1 MKKNNTAKPKRIKHI
16 AQKQP
21 YNFIDEYAPIF
32 TKPPKINKS
41 DLLNNTKDPMDT
53 LDAMAES
60 AYNKVV
66 LGMSADDF
74 INDSKIFAN
83 DDSLIDTDDLQED
96 IPYNR
101 TECEKKY
108 TKCSET
114 PLDEGLFEDK
124 DVFIENA
131 KTYLCNRD
139 RDSQLFADIVE
150 ECELHY
156 YLAHAISL
164 IMDSRDLTIYYAN
177 KLLEEALDNLDRWCE
192 NVRDNHVDRSDDDA
206 MNYATKIFG
215 SMSDPRSLVVFFII
229 KAATTSDNDVAS
241 TYMTT
246 AMLLLDNE
254 CIIRDI

>member
-16 AQKQP
+16 AHTQP

-66 LGMSADDF
+66 LGMSADDY
-74 INDSKIFAN
+74 INDN
-83 DDSLIDTDDLQED
+83 DSLIDTDDLQED

-101 TECEKKY
+101 TEWREKHVKY
-108 TKCSET
+108 SEA

-124 DVFIENA
+124 DMFIENA
-131 KTYLCNRD
+131 KTYLSNRN
-139 RDSQLFADIVE
+139 RDSQLFVDIVE

-156 YLAHAISL
+156 YLANAISL

-192 NVRDNHVDRSDDDA
+192 NVRDNHVDKSSDNDA
-206 MNYATKIFG
+206 MSYATKIFG
-215 SMSDPRSLVVFFII
+215 SMSDPRALVVFFII
-229 KAATTSDNDVAS
+229 KAATTFDNDVAS

-254 CIIRDI
+254 CIIRSDI

>member
-1 MKKNNTAKPKRIKHI
+1 MKKNTAKPKRINIKHVVH
-16 AQKQP
+16 KQP
-21 YNFIDEYAPIF
+21 YNFIDDYAPIF
-32 TKPPKINKS
+32 TKPPKI
-41 DLLNNTKDPMDT
+41 NNTKDPMDT

-66 LGMSADDF
+66 LGSMSAGDY
-74 INDSKIFAN
+74 INDN
-83 DDSLIDTDDLQED
+83 DSLIDTTDMLDTDDLQED

-101 TECEKKY
+101 TEWKEKHVKY
-108 TKCSET
+108 SET

-124 DVFIENA
+124 DMFIENA
-131 KTYLCNRD
+131 KTYLHNRN

-156 YLAHAISL
+156 YLANAISL

-206 MNYATKIFG
+206 LYYVTKIFG
-215 SMSDPRSLVVFFII
+215 SMSDPRALVVFFII
-229 KAATTSDNDVAS
+229 KAATTCDNDVSS

-254 CIIRDI
+254 CIIRSDI